1 MQRSYISVQR
11 NPLLEPKYEFQG
23 TPLIST
29 GICLKQDSLSFQ
41 GRELIRLL
49 GTFARGKW
57 RGKAKD
63 SSLLHTW
70 VSQDTSTCQW
80 LKFNHAKHQQEIHAL
95 EMFLGQNGQGNLS
108 DQNSLQRFW
117 EGSCWNSG
125 NLDFRI
131 FFTAQQLLCCN
142 N

>member
-29 GICLKQDSLSFQ
+29 GICLRQDSLSFQ
-41 GRELIRLL
+41 GSELIRLL

-80 LKFNHAKHQQEIHAL
+80 LKFNHAKHRRFMPWRCSLDRMGRETCQTKI
-95 EMFLGQNGQGNLS
+95 LS
-108 DQNSLQRFW
+108 R
-117 EGSCWNSG
+117 
-125 NLDFRI
+125 DFGREVAGI
-131 FFTAQQLLCCN
+131 PET
-142 N
+142 